1 MIRFAVAMCA
11 LRVSPVVQD
20 HASCGVM
27 TTPTHPNPPAPRAI
41 GRINGLGLWTL
52 YRKEVHRFLKVAM
65 QTVLAPVATTLLF
78 ITVFVLAFGDRR
90 PSVEGVPF
98 AEFLAPGL
106 ILMGVLNNAF
116 ANSSSSLLVS
126 KVQGNTVD
134 FLMPPLSSAE
144 LAAAFIGGAITR
156 GVVVG
161 GATALFLMWF
171 IDLSLYSIWATL
183 FFGLGSA
190 MMLGMVGVIGGVW
203 AEKFDHLSV
212 VTNFIIMPLTFLS
225 GTFYSV
231 SILPEPFQTLSH
243 FNPFFYMI
251 DGFRYGFTGHADGN
265 VLIGVAIVSAINLVL
280 LIACYRILDSG
291 WRLKS

>member
-1 MIRFAVAMCA
+1 MIRFAVAMPA
-11 LRVSPVVQD
+11 LQVSPVRQD
-20 HASCGVM
+20 HASCGGM
-27 TTPTHPNPPAPRAI
+27 TTSTHPIPPAPRAI
-41 GRINGLGLWTL
+41 GAINWLGLWTL

-106 ILMGVLNNAF
+106 ILMAVLNNAF

-171 IDLSLYSIWATL
+171 IDLSPHSIWASL
-183 FFGLGSA
+183 FFGFGSA

-265 VLIGVAIVSAINLVL
+265 VLIGVAVVSAINLVL

-291 WRLKS
+291 WRLKT